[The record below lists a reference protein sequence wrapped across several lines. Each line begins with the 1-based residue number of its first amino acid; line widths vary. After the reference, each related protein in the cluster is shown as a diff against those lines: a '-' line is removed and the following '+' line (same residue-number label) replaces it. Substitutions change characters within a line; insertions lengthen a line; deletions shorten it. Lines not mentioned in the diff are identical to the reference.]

1 MPKIRRPVV
10 WRALFREQGD
20 LLEVTKRGGGGNS
33 SRESEIL
40 SDNQQASVGTF
51 ESIAYY
57 LRVYR
62 TYIGRRLYIVFV
74 LTGLAALAEGL
85 GITLL
90 LPLLKVTDTG
100 GGEEEVSGTV
110 QEALYAAL
118 TWIGIEESVVG
129 ILLLIGVVFLMKGLL
144 KFAETGYRG
153 YLQARLLRELK
164 GRLFRKYGRMDY
176 EYFSSTN
183 TGHLVNVINGR
194 VNGFYSSF
202 EHFARFMSKVI
213 TSLSYFAVAFALAW
227 QFALMALVM
236 GGIVLFLFKYL
247 NAYVRTLSGQA
258 AQEQSQLNK
267 LLMQA
272 LHSFKYIASTDQVR
286 HLTDGVFD
294 SIRRL
299 TGYRFRQKVAGAFTK
314 AIREPLSV
322 FFIILVVIIQVTV
335 LSAPLAPI
343 FVALVLFHRGMQT
356 MVGVQKR
363 WQSTMDKIGSLE
375 MVVDEFETLEQHRES
390 DGDVELGPLSDGIE
404 VRDVSFAYD
413 EDGDV
418 LHNVSVDIPANE
430 TVALVGES
438 GAGKSTLVDMLTLM
452 LSPRRGEVVIDGVP
466 GSEIDL
472 SSWRSQIGYVS
483 QETAIFDDT
492 VANNISLWKGDYT
505 SDSEVRERAEEAA
518 RRAYAHHFIADLPEG
533 YQTVVGDNGVRLSGG
548 QRQRLFVAREL
559 YKQPNLLILDEATS
573 DLDSAS
579 ERHIQ
584 NSIDALQGK
593 VTVVTIAHRLSTVKN
608 ADRVYVL
615 DEGRVIEE
623 GSYHELRARENGQFR
638 EMVEMQ
644 SL

>member
-1 MPKIRRPVV
+1 
-10 WRALFREQGD
+10 
-20 LLEVTKRGGGGNS
+20 
-33 SRESEIL
+33 
-40 SDNQQASVGTF
+40 VGTF
-51 ESIAYY
+51 ESITYY

-62 TYIGRRLYIVFV
+62 KYIGRRLYVVFV
-74 LTGLAALAEGL
+74 LTGLAALVEGL

-90 LPLLKVTDTG
+90 LPLLRVTETG
-100 GGEEEVSGTV
+100 GSQEVSGTV

-118 TWIGIEESVVG
+118 TWLGIEESIVG
-129 ILLLIGVVFLMKGLL
+129 ILLLIGFVFLGKGLL
-144 KFAETGYRG
+144 KFAEAGYRG

-164 GRLFRKYGRMDY
+164 GKLFRRYGSMDY
-176 EYFSSTN
+176 EYYSSTN

-194 VNGFYSSF
+194 VNGFYASF
-202 EHFARFMSKVI
+202 EHFARFGSKVI
-213 TSLSYFAVAFALAW
+213 TGISYFAVAFALAW
-227 QFALMALVM
+227 QFALMAVVM
-236 GGIVLFLFKYL
+236 GGIVLFFFKYL
-247 NAYVRTLSGQA
+247 NAYVRRLSGQA
-258 AQEQSQLNK
+258 SLEQSQLNK

-286 HLTDGVFD
+286 YLTDGVFE

-299 TGYRFRQKVAGAFTK
+299 TGYRLRQKVAKAFTS

-322 FFIILVVIIQVTV
+322 FFIILVVVIQVTV
-335 LSAPLAPI
+335 LDAPLAPI
-343 FVALVLFHRGMQT
+343 FVAIVLFHRGMQT
-356 MVGVQKR
+356 MVGIQKR
-363 WQSTMDKIGSLE
+363 WQDTMNKIGSLE
-375 MVVDEFETLEQHRES
+375 MVVDEFQALERHSEPN
-390 DGDVELGPLSDGIE
+390 GDTEIGPLQEGIE
-404 VRDVSFAYD
+404 VRNVSFAYD
-413 EDGDV
+413 EEEEDV
-418 LHNVSVDIPANE
+418 LHDLSVSIPANT

-438 GAGKSTLVDMLTLM
+438 GAGKSTLVDLLTLM
-452 LSPRRGEVVIDGVP
+452 LRPRKGEVYIDGVP
-466 GSEIDL
+466 GSEVER

-505 SDSEVRERAEEAA
+505 SDPDVRQKVEEAA
-518 RRAYAHHFIADLPEG
+518 RRAYAHNFIMDLPDG

-548 QRQRLFVAREL
+548 QCQRLFVAREL

-579 ERHIQ
+579 EQHIQ
-584 NSIDALQGK
+584 DSIDALQGK

-608 ADRVYVL
+608 ADQVYVL

-623 GSYHELRARENGQFR
+623 GSYHELRMRENGQFR

>member
-1 MPKIRRPVV
+1 
-10 WRALFREQGD
+10 
-20 LLEVTKRGGGGNS
+20 
-33 SRESEIL
+33 
-40 SDNQQASVGTF
+40 VGTF

-62 TYIGRRLYIVFV
+62 KYIGRRLYVVFV

-90 LPLLKVTDTG
+90 LPLLKVTET
-100 GGEEEVSGTV
+100 GGEEEVNGFV
-110 QEALYAAL
+110 QEGLFTAL
-118 TWIGIEESVVG
+118 TWIGIEESIVG
-129 ILLLIGVVFLMKGLL
+129 ILLLIGVVFLGKGLL
-144 KFAETGYRG
+144 KFAEAGYRG

-164 GRLFRKYGRMDY
+164 GKLFRRYGSMDY
-176 EYFSSTN
+176 EYYSSTN

-202 EHFARFMSKVI
+202 EHFARFGSKVI
-213 TSLSYFAVAFALAW
+213 TGISYFAVAFALAW
-227 QFALMALVM
+227 QFALMAVVM
-236 GGIVLFLFKYL
+236 GAIVLFLFKYL
-247 NAYVRTLSGQA
+247 NAYVRSLSGRA
-258 AQEQSQLNK
+258 SHEQSQLNK

-272 LHSFKYIASTDQVR
+272 LHSFKYIASTDQVK
-286 HLTDGVFD
+286 HLTDGVLD

-299 TGYRFRQKVAGAFTK
+299 TGYRFRQKVAGAFTS

-322 FFIILVVIIQVTV
+322 FFIILVVVVQVTV

-375 MVVDEFETLEQHRES
+375 MVVDEFEALERHREPT
-390 DGDVELGPLSDGIE
+390 GHTEIGPLREGIE
-404 VRDVSFAYD
+404 VRNVSFAYD
-413 EDGDV
+413 EEEGDV
-418 LHNVSVDIPANE
+418 LHDISVSIPANT

-438 GAGKSTLVDMLTLM
+438 GAGKSTLVDILTLM
-452 LSPRRGEVVIDGVP
+452 LRPRKGEVFIDGIP
-466 GSEIDL
+466 GCEIDR

-505 SDSEVRERAEEAA
+505 EDPEVREKVEEAA
-518 RRAYAHHFIADLPEG
+518 RRAYAHNFITDLPNG

-548 QRQRLFVAREL
+548 QCQRLFVAREL
-559 YKQPNLLILDEATS
+559 YKEPNLLILDEATS

-579 ERHIQ
+579 EQHIQ
-584 NSIDALQGK
+584 NSIDALQGE

-615 DEGRVIEE
+615 DEGRVIEK
-623 GSYHELRARENGQFR
+623 GTYQELRMRENGQFR